1 MILFFCIIKGELYM
15 KKKQLC
21 TLGLGLCILGFAQSS
36 CEAKDYY
43 AQNVLYQRAEKQALK
58 GNFKSAIANCNK
70 YIIHNGETPEIY
82 YLMGSIKTLQEDF
95 ESADANFGKAIEL
108 SQKQP
113 IEKQEYNDLLS
124 QYQLHFLKGAINIKQ
139 KEYENAEAQADLL
152 INGEDKFFSNAG
164 YILKTEIDYQKGDT
178 EEFVRD
184 LKHTMMIEP
193 LLAKQLL
200 GEVYNPALEVLKE
213 GYKALIAKN
222 YHAAIDIMDVLI
234 ENNPTF
240 YLAYALRGY
249 AKTEVKDYY
258 CATRDLDDAIALNP
272 ELSLAYY
279 FRAHLNEKI
288 NNPKNAKKDYALA
301 DTKQDISYKDLS
313 AAFGHS
319 VSSPEGNSSSDNF
332 ILYKKMVDILFQY

>member
-1 MILFFCIIKGELYM
+1 M
-15 KKKQLC
+15 
-21 TLGLGLCILGFAQSS
+21 
-36 CEAKDYY
+36 
-43 AQNVLYQRAEKQALK
+43 
-58 GNFKSAIANCNK
+58 
-70 YIIHNGETPEIY
+70 
-82 YLMGSIKTLQEDF
+82 
-95 ESADANFGKAIEL
+95 
-108 SQKQP
+108 
-113 IEKQEYNDLLS
+113 
-124 QYQLHFLKGAINIKQ
+124 HFLKGAINIKQ